1 MLAKD
6 STIEQV
12 SLHHKRGQRAT
23 DYGRAADF
31 FLNCG
36 CRGNKRLL
44 VWGFQDDTPQ
54 GAEATRGFRLSH
66 GLVFRWGGPLEC
78 GVCRRFRSINPKRR
92 STPQSKRCPRRL
104 RACHPKTRNDRSG
117 LAERRDPTLSANM
130 DFSFGR
136 KSFSEP
142 FSSIKEMPAPKVR

>member
-36 CRGNKRLL
+36 CRGNKRWL
-44 VWGFQDDTPQ
+44 VWGFQDNTPQ

-66 GLVFRWGGPLEC
+66 GLEFRRVTLWSAAFVAAFG
-78 GVCRRFRSINPKRR
+78 RSIQSGDPRR
-92 STPQSKRCPRRL
+92 S
-104 RACHPKTRNDRSG
+104 PKGAFED
-117 LAERRDPTLSANM
+117 
-130 DFSFGR
+130 
-136 KSFSEP
+136 
-142 FSSIKEMPAPKVR
+142 